1 MEKIKFFDME
11 NNTELEF
18 FVLEETK
25 LSGEHYLLVTEQEE
39 GDADAYILKEVQG
52 EGEEDAVYEFVEDES
67 VLDVL
72 SDIFAEMLSDVDF
85 SM

>member
-1 MEKIKFFDME
+1 MEKIKFFDIE
-11 NNTELEF
+11 NDTELEF

-39 GDADAYILKEVQG
+39 GDTDAYILKEVQG
-52 EGEEDAVYEFVEDES
+52 EDEEEAVYEFVEDES

-85 SM
+85 S

>member
-52 EGEEDAVYEFVEDES
+52 EGDEAVYEFVEDES
-67 VLDVL
+67 VLDAL
-72 SDIFAEMLSDVDF
+72 SDIFAEMLTDVDF

>member
-1 MEKIKFFDME
+1 MEKIKFFDTE
-11 NNTELEF
+11 SNEELEF

-39 GDADAYILKEVQG
+39 GDTDAYILKELHG
-52 EGEEDAVYEFVEDES
+52 EDDEESVYEFVEDES
-67 VLDVL
+67 VLDAL

-85 SM
+85 S

>member
-1 MEKIKFFDME
+1 MEKIKFFDTE
-11 NNTELEF
+11 SNEELEF

-39 GDADAYILKEVQG
+39 GDTDAYILKELHG
-52 EGEEDAVYEFVEDES
+52 EDEEESVYEFVEDES
-67 VLDVL
+67 VLDAL

-85 SM
+85 S

>member
-1 MEKIKFFDME
+1 MEKIKFFDVE
-11 NNTELEF
+11 SNEELEF

-39 GDADAYILKEVQG
+39 GDTDAYILKELHG
-52 EGEEDAVYEFVEDES
+52 EDEEESVYEFVEDES
-67 VLDVL
+67 VLDAL

-85 SM
+85 S